1 MPVISVRIP
10 QMGEG
15 LQEARL
21 VGFLKNPGDKVRR
34 DDPLYQMET
43 DKAVMDVES
52 PYDGTLVEWTADEG
66 KVLPIGTEIAK
77 MDVADG
83 VREMA
88 AGHGPAPKPAAT
100 EPAPVAIAATKEAG
114 PVRNA
119 QVPPRTRRLLK
130 EKGLLDQAHLIPATG
145 SKLMPEDVERYLAA
159 SSTPAARQSEM
170 IEPPRTLKT
179 TAQYDEFE
187 LAKRQQTLAYRLA
200 RGSQLCV
207 PGTIMVRCRWDAIE
221 GAREAIKASGGG
233 PSAFT
238 MMAWCVV
245 RAMADHA
252 KFRSTIPNET
262 TLRTYKGANVGIAV
276 ALPGDEL
283 VTAMIA
289 NADSLSWHDFAQA
302 ARAQIEKA
310 RDGNDQA
317 TEATTLSITNMA
329 AFGLHDAVPVV
340 VSPSVATLFLG
351 EAFWHP
357 VAKMGGY
364 DFVRMVNLS
373 LTFDHRVI
381 NGVGAANF
389 LNTVKNNIESFS
401 TPE

>member
-1 MPVISVRIP
+1 
-10 QMGEG
+10 MGEG

-77 MDVADG
+77 MEVADG
-83 VREMA
+83 VREMV
-88 AGHGPAPKPAAT
+88 AGHGPAPKPAAAVA
-100 EPAPVAIAATKEAG
+100 EPVAAAVVKEG

-130 EKGLLDQAHLIPATG
+130 EKGLLDQVHLIPAAT
-145 SKLMPEDVERYLAA
+145 SKLMPEDVERYLAG
-159 SSTPAARQSEM
+159 SSAPKAKVT
-170 IEPPRTLKT
+170 EPPKTLKT
-179 TAQYDEFE
+179 TAEFDEFE
-187 LAKRQQTLAYRLA
+187 LPKRQQTLAYRLA

-221 GAREAIKASGGG
+221 AAREAIKAEGGG

-238 MMAWCVV
+238 MISWCVV
-245 RAMADHA
+245 RAMAEHP
-252 KFRSTIPNET
+252 KFRSTMPNET
-262 TLRTYKGANVGIAV
+262 TLRTYKGANLGIAV

-283 VTAMIA
+283 VTAVVP
-289 NADSLSWHDFAQA
+289 NADTLSWSDFAQA

-340 VSPSVATLFLG
+340 VSPSVATLFMG

-389 LNTVKNNIESFS
+389 LNAVKNNIESFTS
-401 TPE
+401 PG

>member
-1 MPVISVRIP
+1 
-10 QMGEG
+10 
-15 LQEARL
+15 
-21 VGFLKNPGDKVRR
+21 
-34 DDPLYQMET
+34 
-43 DKAVMDVES
+43 
-52 PYDGTLVEWTADEG
+52 
-66 KVLPIGTEIAK
+66 
-77 MDVADG
+77 
-83 VREMA
+83 
-88 AGHGPAPKPAAT
+88 
-100 EPAPVAIAATKEAG
+100 
-114 PVRNA
+114 
-119 QVPPRTRRLLK
+119 
-130 EKGLLDQAHLIPATG
+130 
-145 SKLMPEDVERYLAA
+145 MPEDVERYLAA